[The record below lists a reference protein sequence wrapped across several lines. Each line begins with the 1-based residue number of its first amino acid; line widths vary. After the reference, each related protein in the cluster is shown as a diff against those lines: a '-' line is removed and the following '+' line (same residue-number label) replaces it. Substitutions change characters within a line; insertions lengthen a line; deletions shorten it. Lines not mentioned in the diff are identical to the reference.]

1 MIRKDGNKA
10 YGFVCNLS
18 SKDEIYSVSK
28 AVKQQV
34 GNISILINNAG
45 IVSGTSLLET
55 PDGTYISIRG
65 RGRLNTMLTSSICH
79 SMIRA
84 YYIFISSRKN

>member
-1 MIRKDGNKA
+1 MSFLYYVYRMIRKDGNKA

-55 PDGTYISIRG
+55 PDGTYISILYR
-65 RGRLNTMLTSSICH
+65 S
-79 SMIRA
+79 
-84 YYIFISSRKN
+84 

>member
-28 AVKQQV
+28 SVKQQV

-65 RGRLNTMLTSSICH
+65 RGRLNTSSICH